1 MKKSK
6 QYYLS
11 LPWTY
16 TIETVLDKKRSYYII
31 RVNELPGICTDAKNI
46 EKGMKNIQEAIL
58 CAVDVYKDKEEPFPE
73 PVNKEEFSGKITYRT
88 NSERHYRLVRA
99 SKFLKMSLSKTIDLL
114 IDDGLRSR
122 GFTSRNF

>member
-1 MKKSK
+1 MEKSK

-16 TIETVLDKKRSYYII
+16 TIETVLGKRHCYYII
-31 RVNELPGICTDAKNI
+31 RVNELPGVCTDGKTINEA
-46 EKGMKNIQEAIL
+46 MKNIHEAIL
-58 CAVDVYKDKEEPFPE
+58 CAVDVYKDKGEPFPE

-88 NSERHYRLVRA
+88 DSERHYRLAKA

-122 GFTSRNF
+122 GLRK